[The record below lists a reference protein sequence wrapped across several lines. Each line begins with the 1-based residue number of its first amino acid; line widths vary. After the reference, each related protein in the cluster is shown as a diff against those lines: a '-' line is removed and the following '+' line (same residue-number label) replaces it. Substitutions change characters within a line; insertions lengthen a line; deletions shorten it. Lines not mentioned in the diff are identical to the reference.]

1 MIVIVMATKMT
12 HVQKKMTLSSR
23 KMIVIVMVTKMT
35 HVQKMMTLSSRK
47 MNPEK
52 NEKTKPAY
60 LIKRKQLVRR

>member
-1 MIVIVMATKMT
+1 MFKTLGKNRKNHQLKKWIMMMVKATKMT
-12 HVQKKMTLSSR
+12 HVQKK
-23 KMIVIVMVTKMT
+23 
-35 HVQKMMTLSSRK
+35 MTLSSRK